1 MACRPGSG
9 ARKCQTIADGIAV
22 RSPFSE
28 ALFDLLGVVDDIL
41 LVDDDALV
49 TAMQLAHQEIGVVL
63 EPAGAAAL
71 AALLTNGQRFRGH
84 VIGAIL
90 TGGNLTM
97 EQMERW
103 L

>member
-1 MACRPGSG
+1 M
-9 ARKCQTIADGIAV
+9 
-22 RSPFSE
+22 
-28 ALFDLLGVVDDIL
+28 VDDIL

-49 TAMQLAHQEIGVVL
+49 AAMRLARRGIGVVL
-63 EPAGAAAL
+63 EPAGAVAL
-71 AALLTNGQRFRGH
+71 AALLTNWQRFRGH

-90 TGGNLTM
+90 TGGNLTI